1 MDDRLSLLVTYGPI
15 AGFVLAF
22 LLALYWRAAARR
34 ARRRAERARPMAL
47 AEARAERDVHR
58 AEHAV
63 ELRSLEQ
70 QLEEAKAQLGVARL
84 AAARDNKLQHD
95 LTRALERAVQA
106 ETAQNRLE
114 REIADERA
122 RASDLAYRLE
132 DREKEMAAQAARIAE
147 AERQVE
153 EARAEVR
160 SAGADREAARAELET
175 LRREKTEAAT
185 RIEAL
190 SLQIS
195 EIRSAQV
202 SGEEVAALRSSLTK
216 ATEEH
221 AAEKALRIEAER
233 RFHERERDL
242 EGHSAAIRDA
252 ENRAETLRL
261 EAARTERAL
270 SEKTAALQEAEAA
283 RETAERQL
291 RTMMNDGDHDR
302 ASAASAKARIDLLS
316 QELSDLRAARVSGDE
331 VAELRR
337 SLGEANAALAEE
349 RARRVEL
356 DSTVRQ
362 LQAAAPAKKTS
373 AKAAAAAAAAAEA
386 AAASAPDGVAE
397 ELARIRQSL
406 NEANNALAAEKSRRM
421 ALESDVVRLQREAL
435 EARATADAATEAMA
449 PAASSAIEPKANG
462 SEQPVQRAAQA
473 ASVVPSV
480 AGPRAGPGYG
490 QDEID
495 DLRHELERLRAE
507 NAALA
512 RHADGHG
519 EMDRLETAVL
529 RERLQDIAAEI
540 AVVVARASGSNAL
553 LQDDGAL
560 PGESPD
566 AIGSPDRDGPSLAS
580 RVRALKRRRAV

>member
-15 AGFVLAF
+15 AGFVIAF
-22 LLALYWRAAARR
+22 LLALYWRASARR

-70 QLEEAKAQLGVARL
+70 QLEDAKAQLGAAKL
-84 AAARDNKLQHD
+84 SAARDNKLQYD
-95 LTRALERAVQA
+95 LARALERAVQA

-122 RASDLAYRLE
+122 RASELAHRLDE
-132 DREKEMAAQAARIAE
+132 REKEVAAQAARAVEGERQAE
-147 AERQVE
+147 AT
-153 EARAEVR
+153 RAEVR
-160 SAGADREAARAELET
+160 AAQGELETVRADLET

-185 RIEAL
+185 RAEAL
-190 SLQIS
+190 ALQIA
-195 EIRSAQV
+195 EMRAAQV

-233 RFHERERDL
+233 RFQERERDL

-252 ENRAETLRL
+252 ENRAETARL
-261 EAARTERAL
+261 EAARYEQALADRA
-270 SEKTAALQEAEAA
+270 AALHEAQAA

-291 RTMMNDGDHDR
+291 RSMLNDGDYDR

-331 VAELRR
+331 VTELRR
-337 SLGEANAALAEE
+337 ALGEANAALAEE
-349 RARRVEL
+349 RARRLEL
-356 DSTVRQ
+356 DGTVRR
-362 LQAAAPAKKTS
+362 LQASAVPVAAAPAPQP
-373 AKAAAAAAAAAEA
+373 APAAAAP
-386 AAASAPDGVAE
+386 AASPAHGALAE
-397 ELARIRQSL
+397 DLARIRQSL

-421 ALESDVVRLQREAL
+421 ALESDIARLQKQAL
-435 EARATADAATEAMA
+435 ETRANAAAAVDAAGPVT
-449 PAASSAIEPKANG
+449 PAAAGRPNG
-462 SEQPVQRAAQA
+462 GDQDLARVAQA
-473 ASVVPSV
+473 ASFVSSVVRSHGEP
-480 AGPRAGPGYG
+480 GDGPG
-490 QDEID
+490 EID

-512 RHADGHG
+512 RQADGHG

-540 AVVVARASGSNAL
+540 AVVAARASGSNAL
-553 LQDDGAL
+553 LQDGAAL

-566 AIGSPDRDGPSLAS
+566 PIGSPDRDGPSLAA
-580 RVRALKRRRAV
+580 RVRALKRRRAI

>member
-15 AGFVLAF
+15 AGFVIAF
-22 LLALYWRAAARR
+22 LLALYWRASARR

-63 ELRSLEQ
+63 EMRSLEQ
-70 QLEEAKAQLGVARL
+70 QLEDAKAQLGVARL
-84 AAARDNKLQHD
+84 AAARDNKLQYD
-95 LTRALERAVQA
+95 LTRALERAVKS

-114 REIADERA
+114 REIADERG
-122 RASDLAYRLE
+122 RVSELTHRLE
-132 DREKEMAAQAARIAE
+132 EREKELAAQATRAAEIEQQTEAAR
-147 AERQVE
+147 E
-153 EARAEVR
+153 EARTARGEL
-160 SAGADREAARAELET
+160 EAARAALET

-185 RIEAL
+185 RAEAL
-190 SLQIS
+190 SLQIA
-195 EIRSAQV
+195 EMRSAQV
-202 SGEEVAALRSSLTK
+202 SNEEVAALRASLSRS
-216 ATEEH
+216 TEEH
-221 AAEKALRIEAER
+221 AAEKAQRIEAER
-233 RFHERERDL
+233 RFNERERDL

-252 ENRAETLRL
+252 ENRAETARL
-261 EAARTERAL
+261 EVTRHEKAL
-270 SEKTAALQEAEAA
+270 ADKTAALHEAEAA

-291 RTMMNDGDHDR
+291 RAMMNDGDYDR

-337 SLGEANAALAEE
+337 TLGEANAALAEE

-356 DSTVRQ
+356 DGTVRR
-362 LQAAAPAKKTS
+362 LQAAAGPV
-373 AKAAAAAAAAAEA
+373 AKAPAEPAPAAPAPAAADDAVAA
-386 AAASAPDGVAE
+386 

-421 ALESDVVRLQREAL
+421 ALESDVVRLQKEGL
-435 EARATADAATEAMA
+435 EAKATAAAAVEAA
-449 PAASSAIEPKANG
+449 LPGTQAAAGQAANG
-462 SEQPVQRAAQA
+462 SDHELERVARA
-473 ASVVPSV
+473 ASVVSSAARTYPE
-480 AGPRAGPGYG
+480 PDHG

-495 DLRHELERLRAE
+495 ELRHELERLRAE

-512 RHADGHG
+512 RQADGHG

-540 AVVVARASGSNAL
+540 AVVAARASGSNAL
-553 LQDDGAL
+553 LQEGEAL
-560 PGESPD
+560 PGESRD
-566 AIGSPDRDGPSLAS
+566 AIGAPDRDGPSLAS
-580 RVRALKRRRAV
+580 RVRALKRRRAL